1 MQTNILNRGRLG
13 MNHEVERALQTA
25 LQNWSSMARADHEDS
40 EEAANAF
47 EASFYRFI
55 DTVREW
61 ASGLEPQPDT
71 IEAFLELPMVQEIVE
86 LLPAPLY
93 LNFETEADLIVQKK
107 VRIDEDKYD

>member
-1 MQTNILNRGRLG
+1 MH
-13 MNHEVERALQTA
+13 HEVEQALHAA
-25 LQNWSSMARADHEDS
+25 LQNWSLMARADHEDS

-55 DTVREW
+55 DAVREW

-71 IEAFLELPMVQEIVE
+71 IEAFLELPMVQEIID

-93 LNFETEADLIVQKK
+93 LNFETEAELIVQNQLR
-107 VRIDEDKYD
+107 VEEDKYD